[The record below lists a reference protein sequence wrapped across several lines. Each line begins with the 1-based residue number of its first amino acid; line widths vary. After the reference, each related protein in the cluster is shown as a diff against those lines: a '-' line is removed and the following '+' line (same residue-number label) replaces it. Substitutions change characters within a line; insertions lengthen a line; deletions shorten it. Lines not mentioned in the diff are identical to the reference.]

1 MIKFQKRELV
11 AGMILLCSG
20 TVDALAREF
29 APLEKDDETLDSPES
44 FEFNGPSILDV
55 MIRDGE
61 GVTPP
66 TPVNGGYIIGIVLQ
80 QYVRANWLQSEVG
93 LQLFHEGEK
102 LDPRRY
108 QVEWQILSSPS
119 PVVKAR
125 FASSTRSLDYG
136 QTLQIE
142 TPMTLMHARVLGT
155 IEIEARISDRDDPEK
170 APVIVV
176 QTLGELLGNGRD
188 GL

>member
-1 MIKFQKRELV
+1 MRKFQKRELV

-20 TVDALAREF
+20 TVEALAREF
-29 APLEKDDETLDSPES
+29 EPLERDDETLDSAAALES
-44 FEFNGPSILDV
+44 NGPSILDV

-66 TPVNGGYIIGIVLQ
+66 TPVNGGYIVGIVLQ

-108 QVEWQILSSPS
+108 EVEWKLMSSPS

-125 FASSTRSLDYG
+125 FAPSLRSLDFG

-155 IEIEARISDRDDPEK
+155 IEIEARITDRDDPEK

>member
-1 MIKFQKRELV
+1 MIKFQKREFV

-29 APLEKDDETLDSPES
+29 ESLEKVDETLDIPGTLES
-44 FEFNGPSILDV
+44 NGPSILDV

-80 QYVRANWLQSEVG
+80 QYIRANWLQSEVG

-108 QVEWQILSSPS
+108 EVEWKILSSPS

-125 FASSTRSLDYG
+125 FAPSTRSLDYG
-136 QTLQIE
+136 QMLQIE

-155 IEIEARISDRDDPEK
+155 IEIEARITDRDDPEK

>member
-20 TVDALAREF
+20 TQNAVAREF
-29 APLEKDDETLDSPES
+29 EPLEKDDETLDSPGTLD
-44 FEFNGPSILDV
+44 FNGPSILDV
-55 MIRDGE
+55 MIQDGE

-80 QYVRANWLQSEVG
+80 QYIRANWLQSEVG

-108 QVEWQILSSPS
+108 QVEWKILSSPS

-125 FASSTRSLDYG
+125 FAPTRGLDYG
-136 QTLQIE
+136 QKLQIE
-142 TPMTLMHARVLGT
+142 TPMTPMHARVLSS
-155 IEIEARISDRDDPEK
+155 IEIEARITDRDDPEK